1 MASALWKHGDA
12 LSAIASAAG
21 MDAGVQAM
29 MEPAIQML
37 DACPPPPPG
46 QDGGSGGEVDAPCCQ
61 GCQDG
66 CGGYKSRSGDYGED
80 AIAPECLNPDHTRV
94 VRGVTMGICDSDGQ
108 TDYDGQPCSRD
119 CEDRCPD
126 PGKALESCDLDPP
139 PEDASLHEFCQN
151 DCVQGAILCVD
162 SPILAERVVEIRG
175 YEDVCTDLYD
185 DGNDMGVR

>member
-1 MASALWKHGDA
+1 
-12 LSAIASAAG
+12 

-126 PGKALESCDLDPP
+126 PGKALESCDLDSAYLKATWPRV
-139 PEDASLHEFCQN
+139 EDSRQSRTVLT
-151 DCVQGAILCVD
+151 VD
-162 SPILAERVVEIRG
+162 TAETVF
-175 YEDVCTDLYD
+175 
-185 DGNDMGVR
+185 